1 MIPRL
6 CNLSRVLDPRIFWTY
21 SSLMFAMVLQRSG
34 VPLESTTLPV
44 PEPGDDEVLIKVEAC
59 GICRTD
65 LHILD
70 GELNR
75 PKLPLVMGHQIVGTV
90 VRVGSG
96 VNRFDSGQ
104 RVGVPWLGKTCQSCS
119 YCTNG
124 RENLCEQARF
134 TGYDIDGGF
143 AEYAAANQ
151 QFAFPLAEGYP
162 AVQAA
167 PLLCAGLIGYRS
179 LRLSAEQQRE
189 LKRLGLYG
197 FGSAA
202 HILIQVAR
210 YRGMEVYAFTRSGDE
225 PGQAFAR
232 KLGAVWAGGSDEP
245 PPVLLDAAI
254 IFAPVGSLVPL
265 ALRAVRPGGVVVCG
279 GIYMSDIPAF
289 PYSSLWEERIV
300 RSVANLTR
308 QDGEEFLDLAAKI
321 PVRTEVTIYPLAKA
335 NQALQALREGKHEGS
350 IVLKV

>member
-1 MIPRL
+1 
-6 CNLSRVLDPRIFWTY
+6 
-21 SSLMFAMVLQRSG
+21 MFAMVLEKAGALLKRTALA
-34 VPLESTTLPV
+34 VPAPADGEI
-44 PEPGDDEVLIKVEAC
+44 LIKVEAC

-70 GELNR
+70 GELKQ

-90 VRVGSG
+90 ERLGSG
-96 VNRFDSGQ
+96 VTRFHTAQ

-124 RENLCEQARF
+124 QENLCEQARF
-134 TGYDIDGGF
+134 TGYHIDGGF
-143 AEYAAANQ
+143 AEFAVANQ
-151 QFAFPLAEGYP
+151 QFAFALAEGYP
-162 AVQAA
+162 AVQVA

-179 LRLSAEQQRE
+179 LRLSEDPHRE

-210 YRGMEVYAFTRSGDE
+210 HRGIEVYAFTRPGDE
-225 PGQAFAR
+225 TGQAFAR
-232 KLGAVWAGGSDEP
+232 RLGAAWAGGSDQP
-245 PPVLLDAAI
+245 PPAELDAAI
-254 IFAPVGSLVPL
+254 IFAPVGSLVPP
-265 ALRAVRPGGVVVCG
+265 ALRAVRPGGTVVCG

-289 PYSSLWEERIV
+289 PYSSLWEERII

-308 QDGEEFLDLAAKI
+308 QDGEEFLELAAKI
-321 PVRTEVTIYPLAKA
+321 PVRTQVTTYPLSAA
-335 NQALQALREGKHEGS
+335 NEALQALREGKHEGS
-350 IVLKV
+350 IVLEV

>member
-1 MIPRL
+1 
-6 CNLSRVLDPRIFWTY
+6 
-21 SSLMFAMVLQRSG
+21 MFAMVLEKAGAPLRRTDLA
-34 VPLESTTLPV
+34 VPAPAKGEI
-44 PEPGDDEVLIKVEAC
+44 LIKVEAC

-70 GELNR
+70 GELDR

-90 VRVGSG
+90 EQLGSG
-96 VNRFDSGQ
+96 VTRFRTGQ
-104 RVGVPWLGKTCQSCS
+104 RVGVPWLGKTCQHCS

-124 RENLCEQARF
+124 QENLCEQARF

-143 AEYAAANQ
+143 AEYAVANQ
-151 QFAFPLAEGYP
+151 QFAFPLSQGYP
-162 AVQAA
+162 AVQVA

-179 LRLSAEQQRE
+179 LCLSEDPQRE

-210 YRGMEVYAFTRSGDE
+210 HRGMEVYAFTRPGD
-225 PGQAFAR
+225 GQGQGFAR
-232 KLGAVWAGGSDEP
+232 KLGAAWAGGSDQQP
-245 PPVLLDAAI
+245 PAALDAAI
-254 IFAPVGSLVPL
+254 IFAPVGSLVPQ
-265 ALRAVRPGGVVVCG
+265 ALRAVRPGGTVVCG

-289 PYSSLWEERIV
+289 PYSTLWEERII

-308 QDGEEFLDLAAKI
+308 LDGEEFLELAAKI
-321 PVRTEVTIYPLAKA
+321 PVRTEVTTYPLVEA
-335 NQALQALREGKHEGS
+335 NRALRALREGAHEGS
-350 IVLKV
+350 IVLEV

>member
-1 MIPRL
+1 
-6 CNLSRVLDPRIFWTY
+6 
-21 SSLMFAMVLQRSG
+21 MFAMVLEKAG
-34 VPLESTTLPV
+34 APLKRTDLAIPA
-44 PEPGDDEVLIKVEAC
+44 PANDEILIKVEAC

-70 GELNR
+70 GELKR
-75 PKLPLVMGHQIVGTV
+75 PKLPLIMGHQIVGTV
-90 VRVGSG
+90 ERLGSG
-96 VNRFDSGQ
+96 VTRFHSGR

-124 RENLCEQARF
+124 QENLCGQARF

-143 AEYAAANQ
+143 AEYAVANQ
-151 QFAFPLAEGYP
+151 QFAFPLSQSYP
-162 AVQAA
+162 AVQVA

-179 LRLSAEQQRE
+179 LRLSEDPQRE

-210 YRGMEVYAFTRSGDE
+210 HRGIEVYAFARPGDE
-225 PGQAFAR
+225 TGQAFAR
-232 KLGAVWAGGSDEP
+232 KLGAAWAGGSDQP
-245 PPVLLDAAI
+245 PPVPLDAAI
-254 IFAPVGSLVPL
+254 IFAPVGSLVPR
-265 ALRAVRPGGVVVCG
+265 ALRAVRPGGTVVCG

-289 PYSSLWEERIV
+289 PYSSLWEERII

-308 QDGEEFLDLAAKI
+308 QDGEEFLELAAKI
-321 PVRTEVTIYPLAKA
+321 PVRTQVTTYPLSAA
-335 NQALQALREGKHEGS
+335 NEGLRALRGGKHEGS
-350 IVLKV
+350 IVLEV

>member
-1 MIPRL
+1 M
-6 CNLSRVLDPRIFWTY
+6 N
-21 SSLMFAMVLQRSG
+21 AMVLEKAG
-34 VPLESTTLPV
+34 APLKSADLPV
-44 PEPGDDEVLIKVEAC
+44 PAPADGEILIKVEAC

-90 VRVGSG
+90 KQLGRG
-96 VNRFDSGQ
+96 VARFQRGQ
-104 RVGVPWLGKTCQSCS
+104 RVGVPWLGRTCRHCS
-119 YCTNG
+119 YCTG
-124 RENLCEQARF
+124 GQENLCKQAHF

-143 AEYAAANQ
+143 AEYATANQ

-162 AVQAA
+162 AVQVA

-179 LRLSAEQQRE
+179 LRLSEDPQRE
-189 LKRLGLYG
+189 MKRLGLYG

-202 HILIQVAR
+202 HILIQVAGH
-210 YRGMEVYAFTRSGDE
+210 RGAEVYAFTRPGDQK
-225 PGQAFAR
+225 GQEFAR
-232 KLGAVWAGGSDEP
+232 TLGAAWAGGSDQP
-245 PPVLLDAAI
+245 PPHELDAAI

-265 ALRAVRPGGVVVCG
+265 ALKAVRPGGRVVCG

-289 PYSSLWEERIV
+289 PYSDIWEERII

-308 QDGEEFLDLAAKI
+308 RDGEEFLELAARI
-321 PVRTEVTIYPLAKA
+321 PVRTEVTTYPLSEA
-335 NQALQALREGKHEGS
+335 NEALQALREGRHDGS
-350 IVLKV
+350 IVLTV